1 MAHAAH
7 TDEHHGHH
15 IIPMK
20 LLLKIFGGLV
30 FLTVLTVLTA
40 TQLDLGAFNVPL
52 ALAIAFTKAG
62 LVLTFFMALKYDN
75 RVNTLVFS
83 LGVIFVAVF
92 LTFTLF
98 DTAFRGDLGNVD
110 AETLADQERAAQAI
124 MGIEPDAAS
133 GHGAGGDHGTAAD
146 STQAGAAAATD
157 STAHNAADTT
167 EAVDT
172 TQAGA
177 AADTTA
183 TEGEH

>member
-15 IIPMK
+15 IIPMP

-40 TQLDLGAFNVPL
+40 TQLDLGPLNVPI

-92 LTFTLF
+92 LIFTLF

-110 AETLADQERAAQAI
+110 SETIADQERAAQAM
-124 MGIEPDAAS
+124 MGVVPEAAS
-133 GHGAGGDHGTAAD
+133 GHGAGVDHGTPAD
-146 STQAGAAAATD
+146 STESGAAAAD
-157 STAHNAADTT
+157 STAHNATP
-167 EAVDT
+167 DT
-172 TQAGA
+172 TQTGVAT
-177 AADTTA
+177 DTTGI
-183 TEGEH
+183 ERGN